1 MNLSSEIART
11 AFQARISG
19 VGSYLPTITLT
30 NSDLERMVDTSN
42 EWILERTGIQK
53 RHVCPSS
60 ETTSDLAL
68 RAAQAALSKAQL
80 SPQDLD
86 AIIVAT
92 VTPDQPLP
100 STACFLQA
108 KLGCRQIMAFDVVA
122 ACSGFL
128 YSMNIAHDFIRAGT
142 YRHILVVGAET
153 LTRMVNYQDRQSCI
167 LFGDGAGAVV
177 ISKTQ
182 SSESS
187 SCIMS
192 SQSVSSGAFT
202 DILQVSAGASRFP
215 VTIERLEARQ
225 NLIEMQGREV
235 FKSAVQFLR
244 DTCLEAL
251 NKAGLTVEDVDWFL
265 IHQAN
270 LRIIEAVA
278 KQLKI
283 PIEKIPSNIREVGN
297 TSSASIP
304 ILMSEKIEDGT
315 LQRGQVILMAAFGA
329 GLTSAATILRY

>member
-1 MNLSSEIART
+1 MSLDSEIART

-19 VGSYLPTITLT
+19 MGSYLPSITLT
-30 NSDLERMVDTSN
+30 NADLERMVDTSD

-53 RHVCPSS
+53 RHVCPAS
-60 ETTSDLAL
+60 ETTSDLAY
-68 RAAQAALSKAQL
+68 QAAIRALEKADL
-80 SPQDLD
+80 TPQDLD

-128 YSMNIAHDFIRAGT
+128 YAMNIAHDFIRAGT

-167 LFGDGAGAVV
+167 LFGDGAGAAI

-182 SSESS
+182 ASESIS
-187 SCIMS
+187 KIMA
-192 SQSVSSGAFT
+192 SQSVSSGEFT
-202 DILQVSAGASRFP
+202 GILQVPAGASRYP
-215 VTIERLEARQ
+215 VTMERLEARK

-235 FKSAVQFLR
+235 FKSAVQFLKE
-244 DTCLEAL
+244 TCVDALE
-251 NKAGLTVEDVDWFL
+251 KAGLGVDDVDWFL

-270 LRIIEAVA
+270 LRIIEALA

-283 PIEKIPSNIREVGN
+283 PQEKLPSNIRDVGN

-315 LQRGQVILMAAFGA
+315 LQRGQIILMAAFGA
-329 GLTSAATILRY
+329 GLTSSATIIRY